1 MASAQSSIANL
12 TTETRATKGEI
23 PPPLVG
29 ATTNIV
35 GNYMYV
41 FGGQLV
47 TSRHITNHL
56 YILNLTTLV
65 WERHIGP
72 PDSSPP
78 PQPRYFHTASVYTKG
93 KSKTLV
99 IFGGMSY
106 SNGNDVGQGLCAI
119 DDLCF
124 FDLETLT
131 WKYPEIHP
139 SIFTPQARYAHLAVC
154 AHDKLM
160 VIGGQDMMNQYILEI
175 NTFDLKQMAWIQGGP
190 VTQQYGAYRAV
201 AFCPL
206 PMNKGNS
213 PLWPQSDNNDDIP
226 LCIYSNYN
234 FTDVTRD
241 LRSCRPLTDHHPV
254 TFKDHSDDMSGT
266 QLPPGLRFP
275 TGHIIGHHM
284 ILTGTLLTPNHRSFH
299 LWALNLANLVWV
311 RVDTGSILSSGS
323 WNKGILHHEQQKFYI
338 LGNRERD
345 LFEDYNHRQ
354 MNFDHVVIV
363 DLEAFG
369 IYTHPESTCAPI
381 AQELGLSMLNEPSM
395 ADMEIISSDQKSI
408 PINSMILSQR
418 WKYFANMLLEEDYHR
433 NPHHKERNK
442 STLSISSSL
451 TSSSTSTSTSST
463 SLSNKLFKHPPIQNY
478 GKKIQFT
485 ETYAVT
491 LAFLQYLYT
500 DHLMTAQQHQPNIL
514 SRLLILAYMFDMPRL
529 IQLTTHALH
538 QILTISTASM
548 VYETAALTCRTA
560 LQIRAL
566 RVMINTRKMLQQQQ
580 VNLSSNNNSINN
592 NNNNNSSSPLLP
604 QYPTTMNGGGGGEIM
619 DENNNNNNNNT
630 HPLSVSPNLHHQQHF
645 QQQQFQQQ
653 QHYQY
658 QYHPQQQQP
667 RSPTQLYTMNTST
680 MDFNNNGRQ
689 TAQSNFNP
697 LSMSPP
703 MNHHQFIPDQEPIPR
718 TTKSNTLGQHHSTF
732 LTRQRQGSFANG
744 QPLPPNM
751 ERPNIGIRF

>member
-1 MASAQSSIANL
+1 MASAQSSIADL
-12 TTETRATKGEI
+12 TTETRATKGEV

-29 ATTNIV
+29 ASTNIV

-41 FGGQLV
+41 FGGRLV
-47 TSRHITNHL
+47 TSRHMTNHL
-56 YILNLTTLV
+56 YILNLNTLI

-72 PDSSPP
+72 PDSASP
-78 PQPRYFHTASVYTKG
+78 PQPRYFHTASVYNN
-93 KSKTLV
+93 KTLV

-106 SNGNDVGQGLCAI
+106 ANGNGMAQGLCAL
-119 DDLCF
+119 DDICF

-131 WKYPEIHP
+131 WKYPEMKP
-139 SIFTPQARYAHLAVC
+139 SIFTPQPRYAHLAVC
-154 AHDKLM
+154 AHDRLM
-160 VIGGQDMMNQYILEI
+160 VIGGQDMSNQYILEI
-175 NTFDLKQMAWIQGGP
+175 NTFDLKQMAWVQGGP
-190 VTQQYGAYRAV
+190 VNQQYGAYRAV

-213 PLWPQSDNNDDIP
+213 PLWPQSDQEDDVP

-241 LRSCRPLTDHHPV
+241 LRSCRPLIDHPV
-254 TFKDHSDDMSGT
+254 SFKDHSDDMSGT
-266 QLPPGLRFP
+266 QSPPGLRFP
-275 TGHIIGHHM
+275 SGHIIGHHM
-284 ILTGTLLTPNHRSFH
+284 ILTGTLLTPHHRSFH

-323 WNKGILHHEQQKFYI
+323 WNRGLLNHEQQKFYI
-338 LGNRERD
+338 IGNRDRD
-345 LFEDYNHRQ
+345 LLEDYNHRQ
-354 MNFDHVVIV
+354 MNFDHVVVV

-395 ADMEIISSDQKSI
+395 ADMEIISNDQKSI
-408 PINSMILSQR
+408 PINSMVLSQR
-418 WKYFANMLLEEDYHR
+418 WKYFANMLEE
-433 NPHHKERNK
+433 NNNNK
-442 STLSISSSL
+442 NSGDKKDKIVTL
-451 TSSSTSTSTSST
+451 
-463 SLSNKLFKHPPIQNY
+463 QNY

-485 ETYAVT
+485 ESYAVT

-580 VNLSSNNNSINN
+580 QLNLSGGTTAPSSSPSPNN
-592 NNNNNSSSPLLP
+592 NNHNHNNHNIHNNHNNNNLPPLS
-604 QYPTTMNGGGGGEIM
+604 QYPTMNGGEGGGGEII
-619 DENNNNNNNNT
+619 DEHHGSHGGPLSASPN
-630 HPLSVSPNLHHQQHF
+630 HPL
-645 QQQQFQQQ
+645 
-653 QHYQY
+653 Y
-658 QYHPQQQQP
+658 YHPSPSQQQP
-667 RSPTQLYTMNTST
+667 RSPTILYQNAST
-680 MDFNNNGRQ
+680 MDFNQHQQHYYNNNNGRQ
-689 TAQSNFNP
+689 TAQSNINLNAMTP
-697 LSMSPP
+697 
-703 MNHHQFIPDQEPIPR
+703 NNNNFIQEQEPIPR
-718 TTKSNTLGQHHSTF
+718 PSKSNTLGQYNTNF
-732 LTRQRQGSFANG
+732 LTRQRQGSFAHG

-751 ERPNIGIRF
+751 ERPNLGIRF